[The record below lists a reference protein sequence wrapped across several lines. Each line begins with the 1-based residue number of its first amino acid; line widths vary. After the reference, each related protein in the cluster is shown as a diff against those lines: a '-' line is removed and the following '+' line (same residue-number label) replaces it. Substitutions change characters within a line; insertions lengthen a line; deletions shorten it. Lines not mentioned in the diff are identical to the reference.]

1 MKKILNIAILSMV
14 LVTQMTVCQKYV
26 EMIQSLTS
34 MMESEA
40 FTKDLHNLIK
50 KHVKKT
56 PISAPGKQEATFIL
70 TLFHEMLSLNFEL
83 FDAQRR
89 EHSQALDA
97 AYNTYREKR
106 AELDS
111 KITQA
116 IEAGQ
121 DTTELGNQSTLL
133 LTQYQSELQALPKG
147 SELQKIEEIGT
158 KLGHEL
164 LPFSEAYVTV
174 FAEEWKAAKFFA
186 DFARVLVDTTQEA
199 LPKAPER

>member
-186 DFARVLVDTTQEA
+186 DFARVLVDTTLEA